1 MNPAIY
7 HVLHILGILMLFMGY
22 GALIAN
28 SLSGA
33 NAKNVRILAASTSGI
48 GLLLMLVAGFGLI
61 ARLYGNEFEIWM
73 WAKFGVWLLFGVLIV
88 AIKRQPKLG
97 YFYWLLSLLL
107 GLLSAWMVYFKPF
120 L

>member
-22 GALIAN
+22 GAAIAN
-28 SLSGA
+28 ALSGA
-33 NAKNVRILAASTSGI
+33 NAKNVRILAASTSGL

-73 WAKFGVWLLFGVLIV
+73 WAKFGIWLLFAVLIV
-88 AIKRQPKLG
+88 AIKRQPKMG
-97 YFYWLLSLLL
+97 YFYWGLSLLL
-107 GLLSAWMVYFKPF
+107 GLISAWMVYFKPF